1 ALPRRAR
8 LDETEEL
15 FEWRDPFDVPA
26 TSMWLWPSTGRPDFF
41 SKYRVD
47 SPGPYVPRDGTPPFI
62 APPCIVGI
70 APDTLREQVKAIAR
84 LEIIEGE
91 DHFLFKASAPGGQPL
106 MPTREPAVIAFQEG
120 GCRFM
125 CFDDEN
131 DEWRTNLY
139 RALGLSRL
147 SFESEDQGIAIFA
160 LNLRNAYVG
169 PQV

>member
-1 ALPRRAR
+1 
-8 LDETEEL
+8 
-15 FEWRDPFDVPA
+15 
-26 TSMWLWPSTGRPDFF
+26 
-41 SKYRVD
+41 
-47 SPGPYVPRDGTPPFI
+47 
-62 APPCIVGI
+62 
-70 APDTLREQVKAIAR
+70 
-84 LEIIEGE
+84 
-91 DHFLFKASAPGGQPL
+91 